1 MKVGSIRLMGLS
13 AALLLSV
20 TGCTTVPQPC
30 KKVSI
35 PPLPQSVKDEASGS
49 SQTLSEVQQWL
60 QSALRN
66 SDENQKP

>member
-1 MKVGSIRLMGLS
+1 MGLS

-35 PPLPQSVKDEASGS
+35 PPLPQSVKDEANGS

-60 QSALRN
+60 QSALQN

>member
-13 AALLLSV
+13 AAFLFSV
-20 TGCTTVPQPC
+20 SGCTTVPQPC

-35 PPLPQSVKDEASGS
+35 PPLPQCVKGEANSS

>member
-1 MKVGSIRLMGLS
+1 MRGELFLWMVLLT
-13 AALLLSV
+13 ALLLSV

-35 PPLPQSVKDEASGS
+35 PPLPQSVKSEANSS

-60 QSALRN
+60 QSALR
-66 SDENQKP
+66 SLDENQKP

>member
-1 MKVGSIRLMGLS
+1 MKVGSILLMGLS

-35 PPLPQSVKDEASGS
+35 PPLPQSVKDEANSS

>member
-35 PPLPQSVKDEASGS
+35 PPLPQSVKDEANGS

-60 QSALRN
+60 QSALQN